1 MKKIVILTM
10 ALFACME
17 FTVSAQEMK
26 NVSEDCGVFRHL
38 DASVSLGT
46 TGIGIDVSSPIGNY
60 VNLRAGFD
68 FMPHFHHN
76 MTFGVQVGDDPTVSD
91 TKFQRLSSLLEG
103 MTGYR
108 VDNKIN
114 MVGEPTLYNF
124 KFLVDV
130 FPLKNNKKWH
140 ITAGFYLGSS
150 KIAKAY
156 NATEDMPSLMAV
168 GIYNNMYDKIMAG
181 KPLIEVEGIEDNF
194 LPYEVEDAFRY
205 YGRMGVHIGDY
216 SHDIYYS
223 ENVYYTED
231 VMYLGELVHAK
242 GDIMHAKGDVLYAK
256 GDPYMMVPDENGMAK
271 ASVKVNSFKP
281 YLGIGYGGRLLKN
294 NDKYHIAVD
303 CGLLFWGGTP
313 SIIAHDG
320 TDLVNDVENISG
332 KVGDYVD
339 LLKGFKVYPVL
350 NVRFTRSIF

>member
-1 MKKIVILTM
+1 MKKIVILAM
-10 ALFACME
+10 ALFTCME
-17 FTVSAQEMK
+17 FTASAQKMK

-76 MTFGVQVGDDPTVSD
+76 MTFEVQVGDDPTQSEP
-91 TKFQRLSSLLEG
+91 KFRRLSGLLEG
-103 MTGYR
+103 MTGYK
-108 VDNKIN
+108 VDNKID
-114 MVGEPTLYNF
+114 MIGEPSFYNF

-140 ITAGFYLGSS
+140 ITAGFYLGPS

-156 NATEDMPSLMAV
+156 NTTEDMPSLMAV
-168 GIYNNMYDKIMAG
+168 GIYNNMYDKILAG
-181 KPLIEVEGIEDNF
+181 EPLFEDTF
-194 LPYEVEDAFRY
+194 LPYEMEEKVIA
-205 YGRMGVHIGDY
+205 YGRMGINVGNY
-216 SHDIYYS
+216 SHDIYD
-223 ENVYYTED
+223 ENGQ
-231 VMYLGELVHAK
+231 LLHAK
-242 GDIMHAKGDVLYAK
+242 GT
-256 GDPYMMVPDENGMAK
+256 PYMMEPDENGMAK

-294 NDKYHIAVD
+294 SDKYHVAVD

-313 SIIAHDG
+313 SIITHDG
-320 TDLVNDVENISG
+320 TDMAHDVEDIMDR
-332 KVGDYVD
+332 VGDYVD
-339 LLKGFKVYPVL
+339 LMKGFKVYPVI
-350 NVRFTRSIF
+350 NIRFTRSIF

>member
-68 FMPHFHHN
+68 YMPHFHHN
-76 MTFGVQVGDDPTVSD
+76 MTFGVQVGDNPKESD
-91 TKFQRLSSLLEG
+91 YKFGRLSGLLEG
-103 MTGYR
+103 MTGYKI
-108 VDNKIN
+108 DNKID
-114 MVGEPTLYNF
+114 MIGEPAYYNF

-140 ITAGFYLGSS
+140 ITAGFYLGPS

-156 NATEDMPSLMAV
+156 NTTEDMPSLMAV
-168 GIYNNMYDKIMAG
+168 GIYNNMYDKILAG
-181 KPLIEVEGIEDNF
+181 EPLINTDAIKDVF
-194 LPYEVEDAFRY
+194 LPYEVEEAFLY
-205 YGRMGVHIGDY
+205 YGRMGVHVGDY
-216 SHDIYYS
+216 ARDIYDS
-223 ENVYYTED
+223 NGQ
-231 VMYLGELVHAK
+231 LLH
-242 GDIMHAKGDVLYAK
+242 AK
-256 GDPYMMVPDENGMAK
+256 GDPYLMVPDENGMAK

-294 NDKYHIAVD
+294 SDKYHIAVD
-303 CGLLFWGGTP
+303 CGVLFWGGTP
-313 SIIAHDG
+313 SIITHDG
-320 TDLVNDVENISG
+320 TDMANDLENITG

-339 LLKGFKVYPVL
+339 LLKAFKVFPVL
-350 NVRFTRSIF
+350 NVRFTKSLF